1 MKYRTAYLSQEL
13 PRRIYAVLNRLFLLL
28 PAILLTFNPQPA
40 SAQDEP
46 EYDEISVLL
55 EIPRLGTSEI
65 DAAIRGTDLFLPVT
79 DLFDF
84 LNIRNNASPDLESV
98 SGFFINP
105 EAEYTI
111 SRTDNTIR
119 YGGKVFSL
127 QPGDLLRT
135 ESNLYLRSVYFG
147 SVFGLECTFSFRTLS
162 VTVNSKL
169 ELPLIREMRL
179 EEMRRNLIRL
189 KGEVTA
195 DTTIGRTY
203 PLFRFGMADWSVI
216 ASEEIN
222 GNSETRMNLTLG
234 SMIAGGEATASLNY
248 NSRDPFTEK
257 QQNYLWR
264 YVNNDF
270 KPLRQVMAGKIITQA
285 TSSVYNPVV
294 GVQLTNTPTT
304 YRRSFGSYTLSD
316 MTEPGWIVELYVNNI
331 LVDYVKADASGFYR
345 FEVPLVYGNSMVR
358 LKFYGPWGEERTK
371 EQNISI
377 PFNFLP
383 QKTLEYKISAGI
395 VEDSRKSMFSRAM
408 VNYGLTRSITIG
420 GGAEY
425 LSSVTSGPLMPFLNA
440 SLRITSNMLLT
451 GEYTYGV
458 RARSTFTYRLPSN
471 LQFDLNYT
479 WYDKDQKA
487 INLNYREERKAVI
500 SIPLKLG
507 NFSTYQ
513 RLTLNQLVLP
523 STDYTTGEWLISGS
537 FNKVS
542 TNLTTYALV
551 LKGQDPYIYSNLAVA
566 FRLPGRFVIRPQA
579 QYAYTGNE
587 ILSAR
592 LGIEKYFKENA
603 YLNLSYEQ
611 NFKNNI
617 SMAEL
622 GFRYDFSFA
631 QTGLSVRQTGKKT
644 TFVQYARGS
653 LINDGKTKYLGA
665 DNRTNV
671 GRGGISVVAFFDL
684 NANGRR
690 DPGEP
695 KAYGLN
701 LRAQGGRIQK
711 SERDTTIRI
720 LGLEPYTDC
729 YIELDPN
736 SFDNIAWKLP
746 KLTYSVAV
754 DPNILKLVE
763 IPVIIAGEAS
773 GTVTIERDGVRRGL
787 GRIIMNFFS
796 ETLNPVARTLT
807 EDDGYFS
814 YLGLPAGKYS
824 VSVDTAQ
831 LRKLNMTAE
840 PLSRQFTIE
849 PGIDGD
855 FVDGLDFTVRMIP
868 ADTTVALVIPEKPG
882 EIPEKPVEIVDKP
895 VVAPADT
902 TYLILH
908 ELTEEVYTITE
919 DSWAIQI
926 GAFRERSYAEAFRR
940 RIEDMLGKEVQITI
954 EGDYYRVRVLDL
966 PTRAEVDRNV
976 QILNKNGFN
985 ELWIIRLL
993 ARQKQRVLITR
1004 VDSVSTIIARRV
1016 FDDTFYKLRLAQPPV
1031 LDPTV
1036 LEEIERLGPGVGN
1049 LYLKNEWLAT
1059 VRTEPVDEPPAV
1071 IPDITIN
1078 PVEWEKSV
1086 PPMKKYET
1094 RATLTKDKLAAPA
1107 PLPEPTVALQVAILH
1122 NRRQA
1127 LQAQKRIA
1135 ARLNLPVEIVERFDN
1150 YYIIVTGFYTREET
1164 YPYYPELAGIG
1175 FPRITLIENYIRQK

>member
-1 MKYRTAYLSQEL
+1 MRYRTAYFSQEL
-13 PRRIYAVLNRLFLLL
+13 PRRIYAVLNRLCVLLS
-28 PAILLTFNPQPA
+28 AILLTFNSQTVY
-40 SAQDEP
+40 AQDEP

-55 EIPRLGTSEI
+55 EVPGLGTGEI
-65 DAAIRGTDLFLPVT
+65 DAAIRGTELFLPVT

-84 LNIRNNASPDLESV
+84 LNIRNIASPDLESV

-119 YGGKVFSL
+119 YGEKVFSL
-127 QPGDLLRT
+127 RPGDLLRT

-189 KGEVTA
+189 KGEVSA
-195 DTTIGRTY
+195 DTSIGRTY

-216 ASEEIN
+216 ASEEIS
-222 GNSETRMNLTLG
+222 GNAETRMNLTLG

-264 YVNNDF
+264 FVNNDF
-270 KPLRQVMAGKIITQA
+270 NPLRQVMAGKIITQA

-395 VEDSRKSMFSRAM
+395 VEDSQQSRFSKAA

-425 LSSVTSGPLMPFLNA
+425 LSSVVSGPLMPFLNA
-440 SLRITSNMLLT
+440 SLRITNNMLLT
-451 GEYTYGV
+451 GEYTHGV

-471 LQFDLNYT
+471 MQLDLNYV

-500 SIPLKLG
+500 SIPLRLG
-507 NFSTYQ
+507 AFSTYQ

-537 FNKVS
+537 FYRVS

-579 QYAYTGNE
+579 QYAYTGND

-684 NANGRR
+684 NSNGRR

-701 LRAQGGRIQK
+701 LRAQGGRVEK

-754 DPNILKLVE
+754 DPNILKLV
-763 IPVIIAGEAS
+763 
-773 GTVTIERDGVRRGL
+773 
-787 GRIIMNFFS
+787 
-796 ETLNPVARTLT
+796 
-807 EDDGYFS
+807 
-814 YLGLPAGKYS
+814 
-824 VSVDTAQ
+824 
-831 LRKLNMTAE
+831 
-840 PLSRQFTIE
+840 
-849 PGIDGD
+849 
-855 FVDGLDFTVRMIP
+855 
-868 ADTTVALVIPEKPG
+868 
-882 EIPEKPVEIVDKP
+882 
-895 VVAPADT
+895 
-902 TYLILH
+902 
-908 ELTEEVYTITE
+908 
-919 DSWAIQI
+919 
-926 GAFRERSYAEAFRR
+926 
-940 RIEDMLGKEVQITI
+940 
-954 EGDYYRVRVLDL
+954 
-966 PTRAEVDRNV
+966 
-976 QILNKNGFN
+976 
-985 ELWIIRLL
+985 
-993 ARQKQRVLITR
+993 
-1004 VDSVSTIIARRV
+1004 
-1016 FDDTFYKLRLAQPPV
+1016 
-1031 LDPTV
+1031 
-1036 LEEIERLGPGVGN
+1036 
-1049 LYLKNEWLAT
+1049 
-1059 VRTEPVDEPPAV
+1059 
-1071 IPDITIN
+1071 
-1078 PVEWEKSV
+1078 
-1086 PPMKKYET
+1086 
-1094 RATLTKDKLAAPA
+1094 
-1107 PLPEPTVALQVAILH
+1107 
-1122 NRRQA
+1122 
-1127 LQAQKRIA
+1127 
-1135 ARLNLPVEIVERFDN
+1135 
-1150 YYIIVTGFYTREET
+1150 
-1164 YPYYPELAGIG
+1164 
-1175 FPRITLIENYIRQK
+1175 